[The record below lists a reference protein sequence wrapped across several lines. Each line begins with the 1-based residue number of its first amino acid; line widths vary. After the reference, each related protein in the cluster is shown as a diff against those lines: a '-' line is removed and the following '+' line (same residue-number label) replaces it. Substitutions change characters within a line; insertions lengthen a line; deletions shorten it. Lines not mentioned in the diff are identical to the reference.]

1 MRAIAEPRREP
12 LRRFRNG
19 IRRGNP
25 AEIEAEF
32 PRLCRQPLFQK
43 SRSA

>member
-1 MRAIAEPRREP
+1 MRAVVEPCCEP

-25 AEIEAEF
+25 AEIEPEF
-32 PRLCRQPLFQK
+32 PRFVGDALFQK